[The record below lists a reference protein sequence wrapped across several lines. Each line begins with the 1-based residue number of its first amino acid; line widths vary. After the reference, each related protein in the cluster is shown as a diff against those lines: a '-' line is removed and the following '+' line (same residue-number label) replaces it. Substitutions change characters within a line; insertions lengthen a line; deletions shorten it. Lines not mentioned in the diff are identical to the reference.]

1 MPVKT
6 YNLYEVAQQQF
17 DHAAQILDLEPAMR
31 DFLRIPMREYQF
43 SLPVRM
49 DNGEKRVF
57 RGFRV
62 QHNDARGPG
71 KGGIRFHPLQT
82 IDTMRGLAMYMT
94 WRAAVV
100 DLPLGGSMGGIVCDP
115 HDLSLYEQE
124 KLCRGWVRRIA
135 RDLGAE
141 LDVPSPDLMTGD
153 QHMIWMLDEYEA
165 IHGAKSPGF
174 ITGKPMGLGGS
185 HGRKEATGY
194 GVMITVREALKHL
207 NMKPENT
214 RASIQGFGSVGQSA
228 FQLYQKMGGTVICV
242 ASWNQ
247 EDHTAYSY
255 YNPKGLDL
263 ETLLTITNSYG
274 EINKDKAHD
283 MGCEVLPGDAWLEQ
297 DADILVPAALEN
309 QISHENVGKISSH
322 VRIIAEGAH
331 GPMNPDAEK
340 TISDRKIFII
350 PDVLANAGGVICSYF
365 EQVQSNMNYYWRRDE
380 VFGKLDS
387 QMTSAY
393 YDVSSFAEKQG
404 FSLRDAAY
412 VIAVDRVAR
421 ACQDR
426 GWA

>member
-49 DNGEKRVF
+49 DSGEKRVF

-82 IDTMRGLAMYMT
+82 VDTMRGLAMYMT

-174 ITGKPMGLGGS
+174 ITGKPVGLGGS

-214 RASIQGFGSVGQSA
+214 QASIQGFGSVGQSA
-228 FQLYQKMGGTVICV
+228 FQLYQKMGGKVICV

-247 EDHTAYSY
+247 EAHTAHSY
-255 YNPKGLDL
+255 RNLKGLDL
-263 ETLLTITNSYG
+263 EALLAITNSYG
-274 EINKDKAHD
+274 EINKEKARD
-283 MGCEVLPGDAWLEQ
+283 LGCEVLPGDAWLEQ

-309 QISHENVGKISSH
+309 QISHENVEKISNR

-365 EQVQSNMNYYWRRDE
+365 EQVQSNMNYYWRKDE

-393 YDVSSFAEKQG
+393 YDVSSFAEKQN